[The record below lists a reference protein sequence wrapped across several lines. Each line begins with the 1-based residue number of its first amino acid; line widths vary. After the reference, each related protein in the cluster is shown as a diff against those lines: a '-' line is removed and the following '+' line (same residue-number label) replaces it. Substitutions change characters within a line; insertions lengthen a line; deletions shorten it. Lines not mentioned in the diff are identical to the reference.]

1 MIKKVSKTFKKLLKP
16 TGKIKPKDI
25 AIIILTII
33 VISLG
38 MSVLKTAFVLLRR
51 WLLPNL
57 HMEGFDGKKEFVLL
71 HMDGCPHCVKML
83 PEWKS
88 ATSSNT
94 TSINMRSLERKDD
107 GARDLIEKHGVSS
120 FPTMLLLG
128 GGKLLKKY
136 DGQRNKNS
144 FLDFLRKH
152 D

>member
-1 MIKKVSKTFKKLLKP
+1 MLNFSLFDYVRCPGSNGSFGIMNNHQNGIFQLNIGEIKVV
-16 TGKIKPKDI
+16 KDC
-25 AIIILTII
+25 
-33 VISLG
+33 
-38 MSVLKTAFVLLRR
+38 
-51 WLLPNL
+51 
-57 HMEGFDGKKEFVLL
+57 KKEFVLL